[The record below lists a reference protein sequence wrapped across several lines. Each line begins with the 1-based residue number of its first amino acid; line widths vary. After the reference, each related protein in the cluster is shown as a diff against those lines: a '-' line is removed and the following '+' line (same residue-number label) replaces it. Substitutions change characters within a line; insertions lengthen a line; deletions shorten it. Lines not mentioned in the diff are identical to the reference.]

1 MYMYNMKNWSE
12 IPHCWKV
19 LLSSSNP
26 GYTISC
32 LPVEP
37 SSSASS
43 ENVYMTMIRLSIIK
57 KTTIFLQFCEQWM
70 LSQDVEIS
78 IV

>member
-1 MYMYNMKNWSE
+1 MYMYNMKNGSE
-12 IPHCWKV
+12 IPRSWKV

-26 GYTISC
+26 GYAISC

-43 ENVYMTMIRLSIIK
+43 EKVY
-57 KTTIFLQFCEQWM
+57 
-70 LSQDVEIS
+70 DND
-78 IV
+78 

>member
-1 MYMYNMKNWSE
+1 MKNWAE

-26 GYTISC
+26 GYAISC

-43 ENVYMTMIRLSIIK
+43 EKVYMTMIRLSVVK
-57 KTTIFLQFCEQWM
+57 KTTTVNPLYLAFPDI
-70 LSQDVEIS
+70 
-78 IV
+78 